1 MKKIMKT
8 FLALAMGMCI
18 IPFSNY
24 KPALADAVISE
35 NVNNSSFRNYVDELF
50 KYKDKPEFDTIVLD
64 AFEKL
69 ETMHGANVQ
78 FLIYEGDEYTAIR
91 LTNYLKFG
99 YGMTT
104 SIRPKRVLVKV
115 NGDSSKQRVYL
126 TTTTSSVEEAISDYK
141 VEAEKARVFALAL
154 KRASNDE
161 TISNILNWV
170 SSTVIYDYSDKVN
183 DGSLIYGAYNGIPV
197 RCEGFA
203 TTTYQLCAINGIPC
217 SVITMIGNNGYEN
230 HAANQIQY
238 SDGKWYYVEPQDG
251 VKKDHPFWVGSEIAP
266 YEIVHE

>member
-78 FLIYEGDEYTAIR
+78 FLIYE
-91 LTNYLKFG
+91 N
-99 YGMTT
+99 
-104 SIRPKRVLVKV
+104 
-115 NGDSSKQRVYL
+115 
-126 TTTTSSVEEAISDYK
+126 
-141 VEAEKARVFALAL
+141 L
-154 KRASNDE
+154 KRS
-161 TISNILNWV
+161 
-170 SSTVIYDYSDKVN
+170 
-183 DGSLIYGAYNGIPV
+183 
-197 RCEGFA
+197 
-203 TTTYQLCAINGIPC
+203 
-217 SVITMIGNNGYEN
+217 
-230 HAANQIQY
+230 
-238 SDGKWYYVEPQDG
+238 
-251 VKKDHPFWVGSEIAP
+251 
-266 YEIVHE
+266 